1 MESRQVIGSAASW
14 ATVQEEGAGGAEM
27 GGRERGG
34 GEGGLSVPRL
44 LWAQPRA
51 SGPWVLCQL
60 GQQESVL
67 ETDWGPLFGG
77 EDLGAEVGRFELFP
91 GQAPWLGTG
100 RLTWQH
106 CLFSLMEEE
115 WK

>member
-1 MESRQVIGSAASW
+1 MESRQVIGSVASW
-14 ATVQEEGAGGAEM
+14 AAVREEGTGVQRWGR
-27 GGRERGG
+27 RERGG
-34 GEGGLSVPRL
+34 WEWGLSVPRL

-51 SGPWVLCQL
+51 SGPWVPCQS

-67 ETDWGPLFGG
+67 ETDWGPVFGG
-77 EDLGAEVGRFELFP
+77 EDLGAEVGRFELFS